1 MNTLAKRFVTIV
13 TLLLVL
19 LIKIDG
25 DSILSIP
32 NNEVNKNSTAN
43 IAAVEVGVDQ
53 IDPTDCTNRPSICS
67 NGEFPPRSVCCRNR
81 CVDLTSD
88 INNCGFCGV
97 SCLFNN
103 WRCCHRLCV
112 NTNFSPL
119 NCGGCGNTC
128 PIGRL
133 CLHGTCAFTPP
144 AQPTP
149 EQPAPALPTPEQ
161 PTPTQP
167 PPAQPTPKQPSP
179 TQPPPTQPTPEQPA
193 PAQPPYPPPGLAPAQ
208 PPYPPHGLLEY

>member
-1 MNTLAKRFVTIV
+1 MSTLATQFVTIV
-13 TLLLVL
+13 TLLLVS

-25 DSILSIP
+25 DSISPIP
-32 NNEVNKNSTAN
+32 NDEVNKNFTTN
-43 IAAVEVGVDQ
+43 IVVEVGVDQ
-53 IDPTDCTNRPSICS
+53 IDPVDCTNRPEICS

-88 INNCGFCGV
+88 INNCGFCGF
-97 SCLFNN
+97 SCPSNN
-103 WRCCHRLCV
+103 WHCCNRLCI

-144 AQPTP
+144 AEPTPTVPTPAVPTPAQPAPVQPTP
-149 EQPAPALPTPEQ
+149 VQ
-161 PTPTQP
+161 
-167 PPAQPTPKQPSP
+167 
-179 TQPPPTQPTPEQPA
+179 
-193 PAQPPYPPPGLAPAQ
+193 PAQPPFLPPGLPEQKSLKMSNHQPDQYPRHPSPNGAQ
-208 PPYPPHGLLEY
+208 NDRHIS

>member
-1 MNTLAKRFVTIV
+1 MSTLAKRFVTIV

-25 DSILSIP
+25 DSISSIP
-32 NNEVNKNSTAN
+32 NDEMNKNFTTN
-43 IAAVEVGVDQ
+43 IAAVEVSVDQ
-53 IDPTDCTNRPSICS
+53 IDPNDCTNRPSICS

-97 SCLFNN
+97 SCFFNN
-103 WRCCHRLCV
+103 WRCCNRLCV
-112 NTNFSPL
+112 NINFSLL
-119 NCGGCGNTC
+119 NCGGCGNAC

-133 CLHGTCAFTPP
+133 CLLGTCAFTPP
-144 AQPTP
+144 A
-149 EQPAPALPTPEQ
+149 QPAPALPTPEQ

-167 PPAQPTPKQPSP
+167 PPAQPTPEQPSP
-179 TQPPPTQPTPEQPA
+179 TQPTPIQPTPEQPA
-193 PAQPPYPPPGLAPAQ
+193 PAQPPYPPPGL
-208 PPYPPHGLLEY
+208 LEY

>member
-1 MNTLAKRFVTIV
+1 MSTLAKQFVTIV

-25 DSILSIP
+25 DSISSD
-32 NNEVNKNSTAN
+32 EMNKNSTTN
-43 IAAVEVGVDQ
+43 IVAMEVSVDQ

-97 SCLFNN
+97 SCPLNN
-103 WRCCHRLCV
+103 WRCCNRLCV

-128 PIGRL
+128 HIGRL
-133 CLHGTCAFTPP
+133 CLLGTCAFTPP
-144 AQPTP
+144 AQPPPAQSTP
-149 EQPAPALPTPEQ
+149 VEPAPTQ

-167 PPAQPTPKQPSP
+167 TS
-179 TQPPPTQPTPEQPA
+179 TQ
-193 PAQPPYPPPGLAPAQ
+193 PAQPPFLPPGL
-208 PPYPPHGLLEY
+208 LEKKSTMSNL